1 MTHPRKHLQRGFSLL
16 ELAIALAVLA
26 ILAGGVLKGRELLNS
41 ARVQATMTDIA
52 NLETAL
58 SAFQARYSALPGDF
72 IAASAAGLSN
82 NGGDGNGLIEG
93 DETCNVFTHLQL
105 SGFIQGDFTGGSD
118 ESGNCTASSTM
129 GNQFSGQYLLSNQLQ
144 GPNSREN
151 AMALLIGETIPVA
164 QLAEID
170 RKLDDGNPLR
180 GAVQVLR
187 GEEDLCT
194 TGAGQWD
201 EAQGADCAALY
212 IIR

>member
-1 MTHPRKHLQRGFSLL
+1 MKQPRHQTQNGFSLL

-41 ARVQATMTDIA
+41 ARVQATLTDIA
-52 NLETAL
+52 SLETAL

-82 NGGDGNGLIEG
+82 SGGDGNGLIEG
-93 DETCNVFTHLQL
+93 EESCNVFTHLQL

-118 ESGNCTASSTM
+118 QSGNCTPASTM
-129 GNQFSGQYLLSNQLQ
+129 GNQFSGQYLLNNTMQ

>member
-1 MTHPRKHLQRGFSLL
+1 MKQTSKKSQHGFSLL

-41 ARVQATMTDIA
+41 ARVQATLTDIA

-82 NGGDGNGLIEG
+82 SGGDGNGLIEN
-93 DETCNVFTHLQL
+93 EEACQVFTHLQL
-105 SGFIQGDFTGGSD
+105 SGFIQGDFAGGSD
-118 ESGNCTASSTM
+118 ENGNCNPGSTM
-129 GNQFSGQYLLSNQLQ
+129 NNQFSGQYLLNNTMQ
-144 GPNSREN
+144 GPNSRAN
-151 AMALLIGETIPVA
+151 AMALLIGEAVPVA

-170 RKLDDGNPLR
+170 RKLDDGNALR
-180 GAVQVLR
+180 GAVQVLS
-187 GEEDLCT
+187 GEEELCT
-194 TGAGQWD
+194 TETGQWD
-201 EAQGADCAALY
+201 EAQGSNCAALY

>member
-1 MTHPRKHLQRGFSLL
+1 M
-16 ELAIALAVLA
+16 
-26 ILAGGVLKGRELLNS
+26 
-41 ARVQATMTDIA
+41 
-52 NLETAL
+52 

-82 NGGDGNGLIEG
+82 NGGNGNGLIEG
-93 DETCNVFTHLQL
+93 NESCDVFTHLQL
-105 SGFIQGDFTGGSD
+105 SGFIQGDFTGGID
-118 ESGNCTASSTM
+118 ASGNCTASSTM
-129 GNQFSGQYLLSNQLQ
+129 SNQFSGRYQLNHTMQ
-144 GPNSREN
+144 GPTSREN

-180 GAVQVLR
+180 GAVQVLS

-194 TGAGQWD
+194 TEAGQWD

>member
-1 MTHPRKHLQRGFSLL
+1 MKQQHGFSLL

-41 ARVQATMTDIA
+41 ARVQATLTDIA

-82 NGGDGNGLIEG
+82 SGGNGNGLIEG
-93 DETCNVFTHLQL
+93 EETCAVFTHLQL
-105 SGFIQGDFTGGSD
+105 SGFIQGDFTPGSNA
-118 ESGNCTASSTM
+118 SGDCTPGSTM
-129 GNQFSGQYLLSNQLQ
+129 DNQFSGQYVLNHTFQ

-151 AMALLIGETIPVA
+151 AMVLLIGESIPVSQA
-164 QLAEID
+164 AEID

-180 GAVQVLR
+180 GAIQIVS
-187 GEEDLCT
+187 GEEEICT
-194 TGAGQWD
+194 TDTGQWD
-201 EAQGADCAALY
+201 ELQGASCAALY
-212 IIR
+212 IVR

>member
-1 MTHPRKHLQRGFSLL
+1 
-16 ELAIALAVLA
+16 
-26 ILAGGVLKGRELLNS
+26 
-41 ARVQATMTDIA
+41 
-52 NLETAL
+52 
-58 SAFQARYSALPGDF
+58 
-72 IAASAAGLSN
+72 
-82 NGGDGNGLIEG
+82 
-93 DETCNVFTHLQL
+93 
-105 SGFIQGDFTGGSD
+105 
-118 ESGNCTASSTM
+118 M

-180 GAVQVLR
+180 GAVQVLS
-187 GEEDLCT
+187 GEEEVCT
-194 TGAGQWD
+194 TEAGQWD

>member
-41 ARVQATMTDIA
+41 ARVQATITDIA

-82 NGGDGNGLIEG
+82 SGGNGNGLIEG
-93 DETCNVFTHLQL
+93 DETCYVFTHLQL

-180 GAVQVLR
+180 GAVQVIR